1 MEAFADLFVSM
12 AGVPAMVALVLT
24 SVTIFLTSDWRLSLT
39 GLLVQYVLVGIA
51 LTRFIQVE
59 VAVVKILVGV
69 LVVPILYLS
78 ARQIQEVKDT
88 QGTKESRGRFLGMQV
103 GWGAGPLGLPLRLL
117 ALMLVALAV
126 IRFFDEYRMLL
137 PVLPGENSTIPTDIA
152 FVAFWL
158 GGIGLIGLVLSG
170 KPLRVAPAIF
180 TLLAAF
186 DLIYA
191 GLEPGLAIVGLLGAL
206 TLLSALAFSYLI
218 TIDGLSSGLTRQD
231 LRAGPLA
238 EGVSEGASLDEEEA
252 GG

>member
-1 MEAFADLFVSM
+1 MEAFGDLFVSM
-12 AGVPAMVALVLT
+12 AGVPAMVGLVLT

-39 GLLVQYVLVGIA
+39 GLLVQYILVGIA
-51 LTRFIQVE
+51 LARFIQVE

-78 ARQIQEVKDT
+78 ARRIQQVQDIQEAKER
-88 QGTKESRGRFLGMQV
+88 GTRFLGLQV
-103 GWGAGPLGLPLRLL
+103 GWGAGPLGLPLRFL
-117 ALMLVALAV
+117 ALVLVALAV

-137 PVLPGENSTIPTDIA
+137 PVLPGENPTFPTDVA
-152 FVAFWL
+152 FVTFWM

-170 KPLRVAPAIF
+170 KPLRAAPAIF

-191 GLEPGLAIVGLLGAL
+191 TLDPGLAVVGLLSAL

-218 TIDGLSSGLTRQD
+218 TIDGLSSGLSQRD

-238 EGVSEGASLDEEEA
+238 EGASYGTGPDEEE
-252 GG
+252 GEG

>member
-1 MEAFADLFVSM
+1 
-12 AGVPAMVALVLT
+12 MVGLVLT

-51 LTRFIQVE
+51 LARFVQIE
-59 VAVVKILVGV
+59 VAVIKILVGV

-78 ARQIQEVKDT
+78 ARQIQQMQDT
-88 QGTKESRGRFLGMQV
+88 QETKEKGAWFFGLQV

-117 ALMLVALAV
+117 ALLLMAMAV

-137 PVLPGENSTIPTDIA
+137 PVLPGENPTIPTDVA
-152 FVAFWL
+152 FVTFWL

-170 KPLRVAPAIF
+170 KPLRVAPAIL

-186 DLIYA
+186 DLIYTA
-191 GLEPGLAIVGLLGAL
+191 LDPGLAVVGFLGAL

-218 TIDGLSSGLTRQD
+218 TIDGLSLGLSRQG
-231 LRAGPLA
+231 LGTQSLAG
-238 EGVSEGASLDEEEA
+238 GASKGARPDEEE
-252 GG
+252 GKG